1 MSLRTASWDD
11 ASSRAVREALK
22 RCEESYDHQPGA
34 PVDPNRMYA
43 SAAQGIAAAI
53 DRPLVVGGR
62 GTGKSYLANALCD
75 EGARRQLADAYGNR
89 SLGDAE
95 CFLGFVSRLGAA
107 DARFAPTAGEL
118 EDMLA
123 MPIAPDHIWRAVL
136 CRYLSDRPD
145 LSLVEVHQSGE
156 TRDATFRA
164 SIVRT
169 ERQVVMVCD
178 ALDRSATDWSVV
190 RKLSRGLLQLALD
203 LRGFKRVN
211 VKVFLRRDQFEDDDL
226 FDFPDASKL
235 RTGAV
240 DLDWEH
246 DELYGLLFKWIRAEI
261 SDNHWRRSL
270 APLIPDR
277 SKSPDRHRAAF
288 EHIAGERM
296 GYAKRGFTYT
306 WVPRHLADT
315 TDRVS
320 PRSFMVAIGRAA
332 TATGEDTGRPIDYRG
347 FYEGVRAASRTRV
360 DELREDHPWIR
371 TVLDDLEG
379 LVVPCLPRDFTARWR
394 SRQTVR
400 RIRESQP
407 SDVPGDVPGD
417 PITLASGTSASDE
430 QALLD
435 ALMTLRVAELRKAT
449 NKINVPDVYRVAA
462 KIGRRG
468 GVPPLRRPH

>member
-1 MSLRTASWDD
+1 MSVGAPPWDNASLM
-11 ASSRAVREALK
+11 AVREALK
-22 RCEESYDHQPGA
+22 GCESSYDHEPGA
-34 PVDPNRMYA
+34 HVDPERMYA
-43 SAAQGIAAAI
+43 SAMQGIAAAV

-62 GTGKSYLANALCD
+62 GTGKSYLANALCG
-75 EGARRQLADAYGNR
+75 EKSRRRLADAYNNM
-89 SLGDAE
+89 SLGRAR
-95 CFLGFVSRLGAA
+95 CFFGFVNRLGAA
-107 DARFAPTAGEL
+107 NAPFAPTAGEL

-123 MPIAPDHIWRAVL
+123 MRVAPDHIWRAVL
-136 CRYLSDRPD
+136 CRYLRNRPASP
-145 LSLVEVHQSGE
+145 LAEVHQSGE
-156 TRDATFRA
+156 THDAAFQAVVLQT
-164 SIVRT
+164 S
-169 ERQVVMVCD
+169 RQVVMVCD
-178 ALDRSATDWSVV
+178 ALDRSATNWSVV
-190 RKLSRGLLQLALD
+190 RKLSRGLMQLALD

-211 VKVFLRRDQFEDDDL
+211 VKVFLRRDQFEDNAL

-240 DLDWEH
+240 DLHWEH

-261 SDNHWRRSL
+261 PKRYWARSI

-277 SKSPDRHRAAF
+277 PGTNSDRHRAAF
-288 EHIAGERM
+288 EHMAGERM

-320 PRSFMVAIGRAA
+320 PRSFLVAIGRAA
-332 TATGEDTGRPIDYRG
+332 TATRNDAGRPIDYRG
-347 FYEGVRAASRTRV
+347 IHEGVRAASQTRV
-360 DELREDHPWIR
+360 DELKEDHPWIR

-379 LVVPCLPRDFTARWR
+379 LVVPCPARELTARWR
-394 SRQTVR
+394 SRQTVS
-400 RIRESQP
+400 RIRASEP
-407 SDVPGDVPGD
+407 DDVPVD

-435 ALMTLRVAELRKAT
+435 ALVTLRVAELRKAT

-468 GVPPLRRPH
+468 GVPPLRRRH

>member
-1 MSLRTASWDD
+1 MRTVAWNDVSLRV
-11 ASSRAVREALK
+11 VREALK
-22 RCEESYDHQPGA
+22 RCSEGHDHQPGA
-34 PVDPNRMYA
+34 DVDPTRMYA
-43 SAAQGIAAAI
+43 TAMQGIAAAI

-62 GTGKSYLANALCD
+62 GTGKSYLANALC
-75 EGARRQLADAYGNR
+75 AKNTRRQLAKAYDNE
-89 SLGDAE
+89 SLRNAN
-95 CFLGFVSRLGAA
+95 CFLGFVSRLGAENA
-107 DARFAPTAGEL
+107 TFAPTAGEL
-118 EDMLA
+118 EGMLA
-123 MPIAPDHIWRAVL
+123 KQIAPDHIWRAVL
-136 CRYLSDRPD
+136 CRYLTNRSDLP
-145 LSLVEVHQSGE
+145 LVEVYQSGE
-156 TRDATFRA
+156 THDATFRA
-164 SIVRT
+164 SIAQA

-178 ALDRSATDWSVV
+178 ALDRLATDWSVV
-190 RKLSRGLLQLALD
+190 RQLSRGLLQLALD

-211 VKVFLRRDQFEDDDL
+211 VKVFLRRDQFDDNAL

-261 SDNHWRRSL
+261 PDTHWRRTL
-270 APLIPDR
+270 APLMPDR
-277 SKSPDRHRAAF
+277 ATTGADRHRTAF
-288 EHIAGERM
+288 EHVAGEHM

-332 TATGEDTGRPIDYRG
+332 TKTPEDAGHPIDYRG
-347 FYEGVRAASRTRV
+347 IYEGVRAASQTRV

-371 TVLDDLEG
+371 TVLDDLTG
-379 LVVPCLPRDFTARWR
+379 LVVPCPASDFTTRWR
-394 SRQTVR
+394 SRDTVR
-400 RIRESQP
+400 RIRTSQP
-407 SDVPGDVPGD
+407 RDVPVD

-462 KIGRRG
+462 NIGRRG
-468 GVPPLRRPH
+468 GVPPLRRPR

>member
-11 ASSRAVREALK
+11 APLRAVREALA
-22 RCEESYDHQPGA
+22 RCAESYDHQPGA
-34 PVDPNRMYA
+34 DVDTSRMYA
-43 SAAQGIAAAI
+43 SATQGIASAI

-62 GTGKSYLANALCD
+62 GTGKSYLANALCA
-75 EGARRQLADAYGNR
+75 EQTRRHLAEAYGIK

-107 DARFAPTAGEL
+107 NASFAPTAGEL
-118 EDMLA
+118 EDMLC
-123 MPIAPDHIWRAVL
+123 MDIAPDHIWRAVL
-136 CRYLSDRPD
+136 CRYLGDRRGTA
-145 LSLVEVHQSGE
+145 LVDVYRSGE
-156 TRDATFRA
+156 TRDAAFRT
-164 SIVRT
+164 SILQV

-178 ALDRSATDWSVV
+178 ALDRLATDWSVV

-211 VKVFLRRDQFEDDDL
+211 VKVFLRRDQFEDNDL

-246 DELYGLLFKWIRAEI
+246 DELYGLLFKWIQTEI
-261 SDNHWRRSL
+261 PDSHWRSSL

-277 SKSPDRHRAAF
+277 PVTSSERHRVAF
-288 EHIAGERM
+288 EHVAGERM

-315 TDRVS
+315 SDRVS
-320 PRSFMVAIGRAA
+320 PRSFMVAIGHAA
-332 TATGEDTGRPIDYRG
+332 AKTREGTPCPIDYRG
-347 FYEGVRAASRTRV
+347 LIEGVRAASQTRV

-371 TVLDDLEG
+371 PVLDDLEG
-379 LVVPCLPRDFTARWR
+379 LVVPCPARDFTARWR
-394 SRQTVR
+394 QRDTVR
-400 RIRESQP
+400 RIHAYESR
-407 SDVPGDVPGD
+407 DVPVD
-417 PITLASGTSASDE
+417 PITLASSTTSISGE

-435 ALMTLRVAELRKAT
+435 ALMGLRVAELRKAT
-449 NKINVPDVYRVAA
+449 AKINVPDVYRVAA

-468 GVPPLRRPH
+468 GVPPLRR